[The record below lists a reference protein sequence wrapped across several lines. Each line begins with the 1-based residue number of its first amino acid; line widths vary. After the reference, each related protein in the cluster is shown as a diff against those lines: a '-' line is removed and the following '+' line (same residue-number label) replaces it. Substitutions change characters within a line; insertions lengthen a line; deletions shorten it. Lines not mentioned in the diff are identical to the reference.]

1 MEEQDHGIAEVLD
14 WKLLA
19 AAKPAL
25 EKQERVS
32 ASFPVKN
39 TDRTIGTILSNEISK
54 KYKGE
59 GLPDGTLSVL
69 TKYRRPGLRVRIPER
84 VGFWEFESA
93 AKLYYHGKL
102 FAVVGTAKGVNG
114 KGDGY
119 LGYVTSMVIYDEDGD
134 GQLESPVNVN
144 DGNGLFLFHL
154 PGWVTR

>member
-1 MEEQDHGIAEVLD
+1 MKTALGATAFV
-14 WKLLA
+14 LA
-19 AAKPAL
+19 AVLCVSQSEPKGTPAWHYPSDRKAIRSQEPPKP
-25 EKQERVS
+25 
-32 ASFPVKN
+32 
-39 TDRTIGTILSNEISK
+39 
-54 KYKGE
+54 YKGE